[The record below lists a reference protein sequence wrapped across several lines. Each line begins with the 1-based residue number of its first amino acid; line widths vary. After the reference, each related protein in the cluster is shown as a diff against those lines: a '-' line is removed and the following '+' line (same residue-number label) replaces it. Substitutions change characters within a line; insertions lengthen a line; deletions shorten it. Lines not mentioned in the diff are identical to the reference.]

1 MGQEITQSHFH
12 RQDFDRFGAQLSR
25 ETAQLHAWVEAGALS
40 ARDPMAGLEL
50 EAWLIDDQGRP
61 APRNDELLAAVGSA
75 EVVSELG
82 RFNFELNV
90 PPQSA
95 AGDGLQR
102 LADDLHAL
110 WGRCTA
116 AARSLGLQAVAIGI
130 LPSLRDDDLTLASL
144 SARTRYRALNEQVLR
159 QRHGRP
165 VTLDIEGADGQ
176 HLRSRHQDVMLEA
189 AATSF
194 QVHLQMPAAQM
205 LRVFNASALASGVLV
220 AGCANSPLLFGRQL
234 WQETRIPL
242 FEQALGVWTRADGS
256 HADLSRVGF
265 GSGYCG
271 FALTEPFVENLER
284 FEPLLPY
291 ALDGSDGTLPH
302 LRLHNGTI
310 WRWNRPILGF
320 DAAGG
325 PPHIRLEH
333 RPLPAGPSLP
343 DMVANLA
350 WALGLITDLALQ
362 PYPPEARVPF
372 EQARAH
378 FHAAARSGLQAV
390 LGDWDGAAGAHGR
403 PAQVHAADAALASLV
418 RARRGLE
425 ALRVAPAFADR
436 QLALVGQRLR
446 SARTGAAWQ
455 LAQWRACAGDA
466 RALTLR
472 YAQAQA
478 SGLPVHDW
486 SWA

>member
-205 LRVFNASALASGVLV
+205 LRVFNAAALASGVLV

-310 WRWNRPILGF
+310 WRWNRMLIGF
-320 DAAGG
+320 DGEGA
-325 PPHIRLEH
+325 PHLRIEQRVM
-333 RPLPAGPSLP
+333 PAGPSII
-343 DMVANLA
+343 DMIANAAFYYGVVHRLA
-350 WALGLITDLALQ
+350 SQAV
-362 PYPPEARVPF
+362 PPEATLPF
-372 EQARAH
+372 
-378 FHAAARSGLQAV
+378 AAARQNFYRAARGGLDAQIEWPDGRHGKIGDLLERELLPLAGEGLAELDIAREDIERYLDVIAV
-390 LGDWDGAAGAHGR
+390 
-403 PAQVHAADAALASLV
+403 
-418 RARRGLE
+418 
-425 ALRVAPAFADR
+425 
-436 QLALVGQRLR
+436 RLR
-446 SARTGAAWQ
+446 TRSNGAAWQ
-455 LAQWRACAGDA
+455 LAHHA
-466 RALTLR
+466 RHRDFFRLTADYLEHQR
-472 YAQAQA
+472 
-478 SGLPVHDW
+478 SGMAVHEW
-486 SWA
+486 PA